1 VLLAAAKPNRP
12 VKRRPRLTDAG
23 IPLPRIDQ
31 RTVSA
36 MRYRSLLD
44 SYGTELGGQ
53 LTEAEK
59 ALVQQIASMQLR
71 IEQLQAAIVEGQDV
85 DADQII
91 RLSSEHRRLLT
102 SLRGKVAKNKPAG
115 PTLADYL
122 RSKAAEKAAGAHDS
136 DAAS

>member
-1 VLLAAAKPNRP
+1 MLLATAA
-12 VKRRPRLTDAG
+12 KRRPRFSNAG

-44 SYGTELGGQ
+44 SYGAEIGEH
-53 LTEAEK
+53 LTEPEK
-59 ALVQQIASMQLR
+59 ALVQQIASMQIR
-71 IEQLQAAIVEGQDV
+71 IEQLQSAIVEGRDV

-102 SLRGKVAKNKPAG
+102 SLRGKAAKNAPAA
-115 PTLADYL
+115 PSVEDLFAVQQD
-122 RSKAAEKAAGAHDS
+122 EAGAE
-136 DAAS
+136 